1 MRQRFVLDTTAITDT
16 GMRVK
21 EGYETLCDSASD
33 ILDLIAKARLRL
45 DISCY
50 VPYPSVYTELTS
62 FFKRYGCEKEVFIKL
77 DTWLVKKTPNRYE
90 VKIPAEI
97 FHEYIITMRQ
107 KINKARR
114 IAEDFMWESSA
125 LGLKYEKKDELRD
138 EVGELISKFRDKYRE
153 VMRHG
158 VLDSSPDLDV
168 LLLAKELDAAVV
180 SSDEG
185 IRRWSERMGLRFVEA
200 KKFPRMLRE
209 YLRLVE
215 GDEGED

>member
-21 EGYETLCDSASD
+21 EGYETLCESAKD
-33 ILDLIAKARLRL
+33 ILDLIAKARLKL
-45 DISCY
+45 EISCY
-50 VPYPSVYTELTS
+50 IPYPSVYSELTS
-62 FFKRYGCEKEVFIKL
+62 FLKRYNCEKEIFLRL

-90 VKIPAEI
+90 VMIPAEI
-97 FHEYIITMRQ
+97 FHEYIVTMRQ

-114 IAEDFMWESSA
+114 ISEDFIWEGSA
-125 LGLKYEKKDELRD
+125 LGLKCENKDNFKDEI
-138 EVGELISKFRDKYRE
+138 GEIISKFRDKYRE

-200 KKFPRMLRE
+200 EKFPRMLKE
-209 YLRLVE
+209 YLSMVE
-215 GDEGED
+215 GREDED